1 MSRLGHTQ
9 SAGFEAS
16 FACASGS
23 TAHAG
28 DRHTAHGAGRSAPAG
43 WSLEPVASGSHTRRT
58 ATVNPLPTIGTVG
71 SGLGSLASDR
81 SRSAVITDNHC
92 GEPHIAPGDAA
103 RRLRAMQAIS
113 QAGKVAPETNS
124 SQSALHPSTTQP
136 TAAPARPLAI
146 TDEAPPLALRSTR
159 IIRGE
164 QCAGAQPHGR
174 AAKEHPHGVRLG
186 NGRLRRFVVARLRVS
201 MRR

>member
-16 FACASGS
+16 FACSSGS

-92 GEPHIAPGDAA
+92 GEPHIAPGDAGTTA
-103 RRLRAMQAIS
+103 SSNASHLPSWQ
-113 QAGKVAPETNS
+113 VAPETNS

-146 TDEAPPLALRSTR
+146 TDEAPPLALRLTR
-159 IIRGE
+159 
-164 QCAGAQPHGR
+164 
-174 AAKEHPHGVRLG
+174 
-186 NGRLRRFVVARLRVS
+186 NRLRRAV
-201 MRR
+201 RRGAASWSSSQGTSSRRASRQRPAS